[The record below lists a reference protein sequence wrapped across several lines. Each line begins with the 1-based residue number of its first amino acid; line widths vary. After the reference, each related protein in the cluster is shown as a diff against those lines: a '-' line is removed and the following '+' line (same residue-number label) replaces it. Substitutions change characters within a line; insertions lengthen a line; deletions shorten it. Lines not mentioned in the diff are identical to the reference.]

1 MVNIYHIKLQRDMAF
16 ERLQALGKYLKECQS
31 LENYEA
37 LREEQCSSL
46 CHQIRDGPTLDFD
59 GGATLLAMIQQ
70 ENLWTD
76 NQKQAL
82 GTCIQ
87 EKVQEGMKGHGLTQ
101 RTQMQDYQYFPL
113 YMTAQEWSYI
123 QQHRVHETQKCN
135 VMVERI
141 VKLGCKAP
149 SEDTQA
155 MVTTLCLLGDH
166 SRFND
171 GLMLRSAYINMKGI
185 IKGSLK
191 TALASE
197 NENPARAALPFIRTL
212 PALPGSMHKRIME
225 QAYGTGECPAPSLPE
240 GVTMH
245 DLIQLKSTI
254 PLRGSRTSLQLQLP
268 KQAAVPF
275 ALPHMMMAMN
285 PYMNILAA
293 GMQAM
298 GNQGQMQAVG
308 NQGQNPAAERLSKAL
323 QDSLFEAVSASSSS
337 MSARPQPALPAPT
350 LVADVED
357 EASKERQKRASV
369 PLLAIENTPMEKKQK
384 KEDSTEIEKK
394 NETEKIQE
402 TDQKVEV
409 TKEKAEEKPVE
420 TKAAEEKPAMAV
432 NAELERALEVR
443 DKSKNE
449 KNGGDAPTTGEKP
462 FKKPAAIMKRPS
474 ASGSNLKRPAA
485 SGTTTSK
492 GPIPSEKERKKMKPD
507 GCSKC
512 RHVVGCTAS
521 CWVQRGYHR

>member
-1 MVNIYHIKLQRDMAF
+1 MTLTNPVQPRALSDAGLGRMRRALFRSSRYSGKSQNFGVRSSWVSLSKRILESWPRILRMSHAIVS
-16 ERLQALGKYLKECQS
+16 ERYSAKIQVRCVAVCRTLPLCASGYRLVARIWKQYPSKSRSICLLRPSSGIVRRANGQVLGKCTI
-31 LENYEA
+31 
-37 LREEQCSSL
+37 SSSFSY
-46 CHQIRDGPTLDFD
+46 PS
-59 GGATLLAMIQQ
+59 
-70 ENLWTD
+70 N
-76 NQKQAL
+76 K
-82 GTCIQ
+82 
-87 EKVQEGMKGHGLTQ
+87 
-101 RTQMQDYQYFPL
+101 RTP
-113 YMTAQEWSYI
+113 A
-123 QQHRVHETQKCN
+123 
-135 VMVERI
+135 
-141 VKLGCKAP
+141 
-149 SEDTQA
+149 
-155 MVTTLCLLGDH
+155 
-166 SRFND
+166 
-171 GLMLRSAYINMKGI
+171 
-185 IKGSLK
+185 
-191 TALASE
+191 ASS
-197 NENPARAALPFIRTL
+197 ALPFIRTL
-212 PALPGSMHKRIME
+212 PALPGSMDKRIME

-254 PLRGSRTSLQLQLP
+254 PLRGSRTSFQLQLP

-298 GNQGQMQAVG
+298 GNQGQMQAMG
-308 NQGQNPAAERLSKAL
+308 NEGQNPAAERLSKAL
-323 QDSLFEAVSASSSS
+323 QDSPFEAVSASSSS

-402 TDQKVEV
+402 TDQKVEA

-449 KNGGDAPTTGEKP
+449 KNGGNAPTTGEKP
-462 FKKPAAIMKRPS
+462 FKKPAAIMERPS

-521 CWVQRGYHR
+521 CWVQRGYHRRHFDLLLKWKSSHLLGQSSFCFYKRLHEPLLDRLFWESLVLRI